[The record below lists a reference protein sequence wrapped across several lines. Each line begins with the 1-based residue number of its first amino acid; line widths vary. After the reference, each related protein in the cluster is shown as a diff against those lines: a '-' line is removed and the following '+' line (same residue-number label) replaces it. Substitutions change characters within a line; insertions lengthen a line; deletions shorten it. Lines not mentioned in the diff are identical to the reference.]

1 MSKPCPDEIPET
13 ILVSC
18 EPLSPG
24 GAPVLKQAPPA
35 ASVQR
40 RARVRWRCGLKA
52 FCQLGS
58 GRDDAGWWQANVEE
72 VSAVGLRLVLP
83 QDVQPNS
90 VLVIEPRT
98 NGRTTPLRLVARV
111 VHSTPASEGTW
122 ALGCQLSTP
131 LSDSQL
137 RTLLF

>member
-1 MSKPCPDEIPET
+1 MSESDRDDSPET

-18 EPLSPG
+18 EPLLPG
-24 GAPVLKQAPPA
+24 HAPQQPRPEPPA
-35 ASVQR
+35 QR
-40 RARVRWRCGLKA
+40 RSRVRWRCGLKA
-52 FCQLGS
+52 FCQVGP
-58 GRDDAGWWQANVEE
+58 GRDDAGWWQAQVEE

-83 QDVQPNS
+83 EQVRPDS

-98 NGRTTPLRLVARV
+98 HVRATPLRLVARV
-111 VHSTPASEGTW
+111 VHSSPAREGTW
-122 ALGCQLSTP
+122 ALGCQLTTP